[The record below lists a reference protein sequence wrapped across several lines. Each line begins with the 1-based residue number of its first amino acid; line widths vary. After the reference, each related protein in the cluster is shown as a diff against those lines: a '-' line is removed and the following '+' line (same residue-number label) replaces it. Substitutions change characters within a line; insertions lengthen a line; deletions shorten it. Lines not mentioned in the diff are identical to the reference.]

1 MSDLFLQFAAMIVT
15 ATLAIHGIALSFQLG
30 HLVIDGLRIRAM
42 PGIAPLAALWQTMG
56 ITCALCGFV
65 LGGALCAADFAGLF
79 LRTDTPHTLRVRVV
93 GNRIQAWIGD
103 KAVINLE
110 DNSIGTGR
118 VGLATFR
125 SKAAFT
131 TLRVVER

>member
-1 MSDLFLQFAAMIVT
+1 MIVT

-65 LGGALCAADFAGLF
+65 LGDTQLVVFGILF
-79 LRTDTPHTLRVRVV
+79 LALRLVLQPLRAPSWDQTIEQSLLVL
-93 GNRIQAWIGD
+93 
-103 KAVINLE
+103 AVISL
-110 DNSIGTGR
+110 GFVALFR
-118 VGLATFR
+118 FAPALA
-125 SKAAFT
+125 A
-131 TLRVVER
+131 